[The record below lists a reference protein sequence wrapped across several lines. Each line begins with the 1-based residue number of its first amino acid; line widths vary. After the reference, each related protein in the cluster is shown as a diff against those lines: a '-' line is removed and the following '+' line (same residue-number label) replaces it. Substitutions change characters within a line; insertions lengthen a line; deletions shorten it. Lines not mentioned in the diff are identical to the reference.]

1 MPGGL
6 KLPGF
11 LFIYVTLRIV
21 LCPEMSL
28 STLETLLGHKFESP
42 DLLERALTHR
52 SWAHEKMKG
61 EPDAKVREAE
71 NESLEFVGDSVLGLV
86 IAEQLYTKHPGAA
99 EGDLT
104 LMKHRLVSMPT
115 LAGIASAMDLG
126 TFLRMGR
133 GEEQSG
139 GREKPAILA
148 DTLEA
153 IIGAVFFDSG
163 YEAARELV
171 TRVFADEMSAV
182 TPKSSLDFKTLLQE
196 TLQAKKLAAPVYTL
210 LRSEGQPHDRTF
222 FVEATWDGGS
232 SSGTGRSIKAAEMVA
247 ASEALRMIAET
258 NGDKLT

>member
-1 MPGGL
+1 
-6 KLPGF
+6 
-11 LFIYVTLRIV
+11 
-21 LCPEMSL
+21 MSFAK
-28 STLETLLGHKFESP
+28 LETLLGHRFESP

-52 SWAHEKMKG
+52 SWAHEKLKG
-61 EPDAKVREAE
+61 KADGEIRKSE

-104 LMKHRLVSMPT
+104 LMKHRLVSMQT
-115 LAGIASAMDLG
+115 LAGIAAGLDLG
-126 TFLRMGR
+126 SYLRMGR

-163 YEAARELV
+163 YDAARGFV
-171 TRVFADEMSAV
+171 TRIFADAITTV
-182 TPKSSLDFKTLLQE
+182 TPKSSLDYKTMLQE
-196 TLQAKKLAAPVYTL
+196 TLQARKLAAPVYSV

-222 FVEATWDGGS
+222 YVEAAWEGGTS
-232 SSGTGRSIKAAEMVA
+232 NGSGRSIKAAEMVA
-247 ASEALRMIAET
+247 ASEALKIITGGTRERDGT
-258 NGDKLT
+258 F